1 MKNKIAVIG
10 VGGRTG
16 AMFAFELK
24 EAADVLGV
32 GKEREVEIIRERKF
46 YIKREGSP
54 PKLLEV
60 KTIRDFEFPGQFLPD
75 LIFLTTKNPVGPA
88 IEYYYSL
95 FQNLKNSEIKTGQKI
110 KFQKKLPALILSQNG
125 LAAGDDAKNALEK
138 ILDKRANEVQIIR
151 VSLFTAVERRDLEG
165 KIYINYSLP
174 IRLCLSVFSG
184 PREVNEIALL
194 FREAGIVAEE
204 ISSEKVRDM
213 EFSKLFVNLIGM
225 ASATKGLS
233 LKDGFNDRETFKEEV
248 ISLKEYIKVVKA
260 AGGNLLNLSQ
270 YPIKLFTPLLEKMPL
285 SILILSRK
293 KIGGII
299 NQGRAGK
306 EKGNLDEIDYYTGE
320 VVRLGKQLGI
330 KTPINEKILK
340 RAKEKM

>member
-1 MKNKIAVIG
+1 MKSKIAVIG

-60 KTIRDFEFPGQFLPD
+60 KTIRDFEFPGQFLPGI
-75 LIFLTTKNPVGPA
+75 IFLTTKNPVGPA
-88 IEYYYSL
+88 IEYYY
-95 FQNLKNSEIKTGQKI
+95 QKI
-110 KFQKKLPALILSQNG
+110 KDEKKLPALILSQNG
-125 LAAGDDAKNALEK
+125 LVAGDDAKNALEK

-151 VSLFTAVERRDLEG
+151 VSLFTAAEKRDLEG

-184 PREVNEIALL
+184 PGEVNEIALL
-194 FREAGIVAEE
+194 FRKAGIVAEE

-233 LKDGFNDRETFKEEV
+233 LEGGFNDRETFKEEV

-306 EKGNLDEIDYYTGE
+306 EKGNLDEIDYYQGE

-340 RAKEKM
+340 RAKR

>member
-1 MKNKIAVIG
+1 MNRLAKISNGLKSKIAVIG

-24 EAADVLGV
+24 SAADVLGV

-60 KTIRDFEFPGQFLPD
+60 KTIRDFEFPGQFLPEI
-75 LIFLTTKNPVGPA
+75 IFLTTKNPVGPA
-88 IEYYYSL
+88 IEYYY
-95 FQNLKNSEIKTGQKI
+95 QKI

-125 LAAGDDAKNALEK
+125 LVAGNEAKNALEK
-138 ILDKRANEVQIIR
+138 ILRERTNEVQIIR
-151 VSLFTAVERRDLEG
+151 VSLFTAAEKIDLEG

-233 LKDGFNDRETFKEEV
+233 LEGGFNDRETFKEEV
-248 ISLKEYIKVVKA
+248 SSLKEYIKVVKA
-260 AGGNLLNLSQ
+260 VGGNLLNLSQ

-293 KIGGII
+293 KIWEII
-299 NQGRAGK
+299 NRGRGGR
-306 EKGNLDEIDYYTGE
+306 EKGNLDEIDYYQGE

-330 KTPINEKILK
+330 KTPINEKILN
-340 RAKEKM
+340 RAKR